1 MYNFFLK
8 NKDLLCVFCVL
19 IWDLYDLYDCL
30 FNGNCGWK
38 RDMYFPSFG
47 LGRIMYS
54 LFNLILMVALCIW
67 IFLFFQ
73 NTIKNSSHRLD
84 RTLKKRKQTVARV
97 IKAKK

>member
-54 LFNLILMVALCIW
+54 LFNLILMVALCTW